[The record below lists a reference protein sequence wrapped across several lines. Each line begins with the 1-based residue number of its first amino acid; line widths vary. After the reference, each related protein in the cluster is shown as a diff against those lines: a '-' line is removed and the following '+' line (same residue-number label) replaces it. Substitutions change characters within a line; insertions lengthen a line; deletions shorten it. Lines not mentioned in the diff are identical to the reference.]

1 MNKVGFQA
9 TPNIMN
15 TAPKKVTPAQAQSQF
30 STAFKEALEKANETL
45 VQSDV
50 TTDKFI
56 KGEIKDLHEVMIASQ
71 KASVT
76 RTLTIEVRDKA
87 VEAYREIMRMQ
98 V

>member
-1 MNKVGFQA
+1 MNAQPRKA
-9 TPNIMN
+9 TP
-15 TAPKKVTPAQAQSQF
+15 AEAQKQF
-30 STAFKEALEKANETL
+30 STAFKEALEKVNDTQI
-45 VQSDV
+45 QSDV
-50 TTDKFI
+50 ATDKFI
-56 KGEIKDLHEVMIASQ
+56 KGEITDLHDVMIASQ